1 MPDRSD
7 VIYQYDGSFEGL
19 LCCVF
24 ESYELHELPAGIAP
38 IFAEQT
44 SLYPTR
50 IIQTDSQKAKRVL
63 RSIPEKMGNE
73 ALRLVTRTF
82 LTCMPQKELDTLS
95 FLRLGFRAGTTV
107 TKMLADSTV
116 DRIIKGVRYLENES
130 NQYRQFTRF
139 SEFSGILAGVIEPHN
154 YVLPLITQHFCE
166 RLPCERFIIYDK
178 THGMALTHNQK
189 GPSIVPI
196 DGLRLPEPDEPEE
209 KIHALWKLFYNT
221 IEVPGRH
228 NERCR
233 MGHMP
238 KRYWRYM
245 TEFDN
250 RKTFEDVM
258 AEKEAEMPLL
268 PE

>member
-24 ESYELHELPAGIAP
+24 ESYERREIPAGIAP
-38 IFAEQT
+38 LFAEQT
-44 SLYPTR
+44 SLYPARTVE
-50 IIQTDSQKAKRVL
+50 TDLRKAERVL
-63 RSIPEKMGNE
+63 RSIPEKMGDE
-73 ALRLVTRTF
+73 ALSLVSRTF
-82 LTCMPQKELDTLS
+82 LTSMPQKELDTLK
-95 FLRLGFRAGTTV
+95 FLRLGYRAGPTV
-107 TKMLADSTV
+107 TAMLADGAV
-116 DRIIKGVRYLENES
+116 DRMVKGVRALENES

-139 SEFSGILAGVIEPHN
+139 SEFSGILAGVIEPRN
-154 YVLPLITQHFCE
+154 YVLPLIARHFCE
-166 RLPCERFIIYDK
+166 RLPCERFLIYDK
-178 THGMALTHNQK
+178 THGMALTHNRK
-189 GPSIVPI
+189 SAGIIPI

-221 IEVPGRH
+221 IEVPGRR

-233 MGHMP
+233 MSHMP

-250 RKTFEDVM
+250 RRTFEDVM
-258 AEKEAEMPLL
+258 AEKEAEGPLRL
-268 PE
+268 E